1 MKKEY
6 LSEAFRQLE
15 LLNEEDFNLST
26 TADNSDLKDFLDN
39 DDISVMSL
47 DVIDPEAETEE
58 DLEDSYTGK
67 VILDCCVC
75 HSKLYKDK
83 EEVTVDEEEDLANT
97 DEECPFCY
105 SNDGFK
111 IIGEVA
117 PYGETEA
124 EPEVEEEPEDIEH
137 EENKEDMDEG
147 FKTELIPN
155 NGRKS
160 FYGKAVVDTLDDG
173 SQVLYS
179 YNTPIIKKYPNGE
192 LKRLYDGWSATTGSH
207 IKAFCGLDKKGFL
220 NLEYEQFNESLN
232 KGRKLKES
240 KHSLKESVTDDYYD
254 LVNSLAETASDYL
267 KDNPEYDKYDAISD
281 AINNDL
287 IYYVDQWTVLQELGE
302 SPLEYYTDDVWD
314 ALYSDIADRMEVPEE
329 DDETNESLKT
339 RKNRKLKESV
349 KNGYRGSDD
358 IEYVWKGPW
367 SDPELVYDGKT
378 FNYWDIEDALWS
390 MFLEENPQ
398 WTDDDSNNPECE
410 DEFNRYVQLRGA
422 LYLDDVIAG
431 GYFDES
437 LKTRNLKEEV
447 SDEAY
452 EIASYIDNA
461 FTNKNSVS
469 LGEFNEV
476 FEKVK
481 SKILSDN
488 FEYDDLDSEVR
499 GILSYMG
506 WETDF
511 ESGDL
516 IKESLKSRKNK
527 SVNESEDGRKLFTEY
542 KILVDGRTYE
552 ISHTKQRA
560 DEIVPILKDMYPD
573 SEIEAKPY
581 KHYASGIERKRLER
595 QIADQLKEYGV
606 NESVNESNDELSKIK
621 LNAKKAALRDGYDQV
636 IYIDDDGEYGIRRYI
651 TGLKPRNDEKFVFIV
666 KIYYDKGIQKV
677 NVEKFP
683 EIEESLNGSNRK
695 PGFENM
701 SMKDLYYY
709 YRDNIDP
716 DEYPTFLHWAETIV
730 TPANSENDEIEE
742 SLDESIQ
749 EIEIETDTDKIKIES
764 EPKEESGETE
774 DVLAPVS
781 PETEQQIENNSSDEI
796 DVPIDEFDE
805 ETFDEL
811 GESFLKN
818 TYENVKGYK
827 TESVKEQDGNKL
839 VVEGLITFNSGK
851 VKKTSFI
858 FESKDITKSGKVRFI
873 GENCQLSRGKK
884 SFTVAGKV
892 QEGKFISESLNY
904 NYRAKDAK
912 SGKST
917 RMYGTVRTN
926 K

>member
-39 DDISVMSL
+39 DDMSVMSL

-83 EEVTVDEEEDLANT
+83 EEVQIDEEQDLANT

-105 SNDGFK
+105 SRDGFK

-124 EPEVEEEPEDIEH
+124 EPEIEDEEH
-137 EENKEDMDEG
+137 EDDVPEG
-147 FKTELIPN
+147 F
-155 NGRKS
+155 
-160 FYGKAVVDTLDDG
+160 D
-173 SQVLYS
+173 
-179 YNTPIIKKYPNGE
+179 
-192 LKRLYDGWSATTGSH
+192 
-207 IKAFCGLDKKGFL
+207 
-220 NLEYEQFNESLN
+220 ESLKTRKN
-232 KGRKLKES
+232 KKLKES

-254 LVNSLAETASDYL
+254 IVNSLAEYASEYL
-267 KDNPEYDKYDAISD
+267 EEEPNRDVYEC
-281 AINNDL
+281 INEVVNSSL

-314 ALYSDIADRMEVPEE
+314 ALYSDIADRMKVPEE
-329 DDETNESLKT
+329 DETNESLKT
-339 RKNRKLKESV
+339 RKNKRLKESV

-367 SDPELVYDGKT
+367 SDPELVYDGKI

-398 WTDDDSNNPECE
+398 WTDSDSDNPECE
-410 DEFNRYVQLRGA
+410 DEFSKYVQSEGTA
-422 LYLDDVIAG
+422 YLDDVIAG
-431 GYFDES
+431 GYFEES
-437 LKTRNLKEEV
+437 LKT
-447 SDEAY
+447 
-452 EIASYIDNA
+452 
-461 FTNKNSVS
+461 
-469 LGEFNEV
+469 
-476 FEKVK
+476 
-481 SKILSDN
+481 
-488 FEYDDLDSEVR
+488 
-499 GILSYMG
+499 
-506 WETDF
+506 
-511 ESGDL
+511 
-516 IKESLKSRKNK
+516 RKNK

-606 NESVNESNDELSKIK
+606 NESVNE
-621 LNAKKAALRDGYDQV
+621 
-636 IYIDDDGEYGIRRYI
+636 
-651 TGLKPRNDEKFVFIV
+651 
-666 KIYYDKGIQKV
+666 
-677 NVEKFP
+677 
-683 EIEESLNGSNRK
+683 
-695 PGFENM
+695 
-701 SMKDLYYY
+701 DL
-709 YRDNIDP
+709 
-716 DEYPTFLHWAETIV
+716 
-730 TPANSENDEIEE
+730 
-742 SLDESIQ
+742 Q

-764 EPKEESGETE
+764 EPKEESSETE

-781 PETEQQIENNSSDEI
+781 PETEQEIENNGSDEV
-796 DVPIDEFDE
+796 DVPIDDFDE

-811 GESFLKN
+811 GESFLKG

-858 FESKDITKSGKVRFI
+858 FEAKDITKSGKVRFI

>member
-39 DDISVMSL
+39 DDMSVMSL

-83 EEVTVDEEEDLANT
+83 EEVQIDEEQDLANT

-105 SNDGFK
+105 SRDGFK
-111 IIGEVA
+111 VIGEVA
-117 PYGETEA
+117 PYGES
-124 EPEVEEEPEDIEH
+124 EEEPDVKDEEH
-137 EENKEDMDEG
+137 EDDVPEDFD
-147 FKTELIPN
+147 
-155 NGRKS
+155 
-160 FYGKAVVDTLDDG
+160 
-173 SQVLYS
+173 
-179 YNTPIIKKYPNGE
+179 
-192 LKRLYDGWSATTGSH
+192 
-207 IKAFCGLDKKGFL
+207 
-220 NLEYEQFNESLN
+220 ESLN
-232 KGRKLKES
+232 TRKTRKLKES
-240 KHSLKESVTDDYYD
+240 YGDSNYYD
-254 LVNSLAETASDYL
+254 IVDSLAEDASEYL
-267 KDNPEYDKYDAISD
+267 EEEPNRDVYECVDEVIDSRF
-281 AINNDL
+281 
-287 IYYVDQWTVLQELGE
+287 IYYDDQWTVLRYLGE
-302 SPLEYYTDDVWD
+302 TPLEYFTDNMWEKF
-314 ALYSDIADRMEVPEE
+314 YNDIISRVEIPED

-349 KNGYRGSDD
+349 KNGWRGSKD

-410 DEFNRYVQLRGA
+410 DEFNRYVQYNGA

-437 LKTRNLKEEV
+437 LNQIR
-447 SDEAY
+447 D
-452 EIASYIDNA
+452 
-461 FTNKNSVS
+461 
-469 LGEFNEV
+469 
-476 FEKVK
+476 
-481 SKILSDN
+481 
-488 FEYDDLDSEVR
+488 
-499 GILSYMG
+499 
-506 WETDF
+506 
-511 ESGDL
+511 
-516 IKESLKSRKNK
+516 K
-527 SVNESEDGRKLFTEY
+527 SVNESEEGKKLFTEY

-606 NESVNESNDELSKIK
+606 NESVNEINH
-621 LNAKKAALRDGYDQV
+621 
-636 IYIDDDGEYGIRRYI
+636 
-651 TGLKPRNDEKFVFIV
+651 
-666 KIYYDKGIQKV
+666 
-677 NVEKFP
+677 
-683 EIEESLNGSNRK
+683 K

-701 SMKDLYYY
+701 SMKDLYFYY
-709 YRDNIDP
+709 KDNIDQ
-716 DEYPTFLHWAETIV
+716 DEYPTFLHWAKTLV
-730 TPANSENDEIEE
+730 TPTDSENDEIEE

-764 EPKEESGETE
+764 EPKEESDETE
-774 DVLAPVS
+774 DTLVPVS

-827 TESVKEQDGNKL
+827 TESVKEQDDNKL

-858 FESKDITKSGKVRFI
+858 FEAKDITKSGKVRFI

>member
-39 DDISVMSL
+39 DDMSVMSL

-83 EEVTVDEEEDLANT
+83 EEVTVDEEEGLANT

-105 SNDGFK
+105 SRDGFK

-117 PYGETEA
+117 PYGETE
-124 EPEVEEEPEDIEH
+124 EETEIEDEEH
-137 EENKEDMDEG
+137 EDMDEG
-147 FKTELIPN
+147 FRTELIPN

-192 LKRLYDGWSATTGSH
+192 LKRLYDGWSATTGAH

-232 KGRKLKES
+232 RGRKLKES
-240 KHSLKESVTDDYYD
+240 KHSLKESVTDDYFD
-254 LVNSLAETASDYL
+254 LIDLLAETASDYL

-281 AINNDL
+281 AINNVL
-287 IYYVDQWTVLQELGE
+287 IYYSDQWVILQELGE
-302 SPLEYYTDDVWD
+302 NPLEYYTDDIWD
-314 ALYSDIADRMEVPEE
+314 ALYEAIAGKMEVPE

-349 KNGYRGSDD
+349 KNGYRGSED

-378 FNYWDIEDALWS
+378 FNYWDIEDALWN

-410 DEFNRYVQLRGA
+410 DEFNRYVQYNGA

-437 LKTRNLKEEV
+437 LNQIR
-447 SDEAY
+447 D
-452 EIASYIDNA
+452 
-461 FTNKNSVS
+461 
-469 LGEFNEV
+469 
-476 FEKVK
+476 
-481 SKILSDN
+481 
-488 FEYDDLDSEVR
+488 
-499 GILSYMG
+499 
-506 WETDF
+506 
-511 ESGDL
+511 
-516 IKESLKSRKNK
+516 K
-527 SVNESEDGRKLFTEY
+527 SVNESEEGKKLFTEY

-606 NESVNESNDELSKIK
+606 NESVNESNH
-621 LNAKKAALRDGYDQV
+621 
-636 IYIDDDGEYGIRRYI
+636 
-651 TGLKPRNDEKFVFIV
+651 
-666 KIYYDKGIQKV
+666 
-677 NVEKFP
+677 
-683 EIEESLNGSNRK
+683 K

-701 SMKDLYYY
+701 SMKDLYFYY
-709 YRDNIDP
+709 KDNIDQ
-716 DEYPTFLHWAETIV
+716 DEYPTFLHWAKTLA
-730 TPANSENDEIEE
+730 TPTDSENDEIEE

-764 EPKEESGETE
+764 EPKEESSETE

-827 TESVKEQDGNKL
+827 TESVKEQDDNKL

-858 FESKDITKSGKVRFI
+858 FEAKDITKSGKVRFI

-892 QEGKFISESLNY
+892 QGGKFISESLNY

>member
-39 DDISVMSL
+39 DDMSVMSL

-83 EEVTVDEEEDLANT
+83 EEITVDEEQDLANT

-105 SNDGFK
+105 SRDGFK

-117 PYGETEA
+117 PYSETE
-124 EPEVEEEPEDIEH
+124 EETEIDESIRTGLEL
-137 EENKEDMDEG
+137 KEG
-147 FKTELIPN
+147 FM
-155 NGRKS
+155 GQ
-160 FYGKAVVDTLDDG
+160 TLDDFLG
-173 SQVLYS
+173 DWNNAENISIWCYDENEDGPVFEGDVS
-179 YNTPIIKKYPNGE
+179 DIPDKY
-192 LKRLYDGWSATTGSH
+192 
-207 IKAFCGLDKKGFL
+207 L
-220 NLEYEQFNESLN
+220 NAQFDDFDTEGKIYVNISNVDEDFEESL
-232 KGRKLKES
+232 
-240 KHSLKESVTDDYYD
+240 T
-254 LVNSLAETASDYL
+254 
-267 KDNPEYDKYDAISD
+267 
-281 AINNDL
+281 
-287 IYYVDQWTVLQELGE
+287 
-302 SPLEYYTDDVWD
+302 
-314 ALYSDIADRMEVPEE
+314 
-329 DDETNESLKT
+329 T
-339 RKNRKLKESV
+339 R
-349 KNGYRGSDD
+349 
-358 IEYVWKGPW
+358 
-367 SDPELVYDGKT
+367 
-378 FNYWDIEDALWS
+378 
-390 MFLEENPQ
+390 
-398 WTDDDSNNPECE
+398 SN
-410 DEFNRYVQLRGA
+410 
-422 LYLDDVIAG
+422 I
-431 GYFDES
+431 
-437 LKTRNLKEEV
+437 
-447 SDEAY
+447 
-452 EIASYIDNA
+452 
-461 FTNKNSVS
+461 
-469 LGEFNEV
+469 
-476 FEKVK
+476 
-481 SKILSDN
+481 
-488 FEYDDLDSEVR
+488 
-499 GILSYMG
+499 
-506 WETDF
+506 
-511 ESGDL
+511 
-516 IKESLKSRKNK
+516 
-527 SVNESEDGRKLFTEY
+527 SVNESEEGKKLFTEY

-606 NESVNESNDELSKIK
+606 NESVNES
-621 LNAKKAALRDGYDQV
+621 
-636 IYIDDDGEYGIRRYI
+636 
-651 TGLKPRNDEKFVFIV
+651 
-666 KIYYDKGIQKV
+666 
-677 NVEKFP
+677 
-683 EIEESLNGSNRK
+683 
-695 PGFENM
+695 
-701 SMKDLYYY
+701 
-709 YRDNIDP
+709 
-716 DEYPTFLHWAETIV
+716 
-730 TPANSENDEIEE
+730 
-742 SLDESIQ
+742 IQ

-774 DVLAPVS
+774 DILAPVS

-827 TESVKEQDGNKL
+827 TETVKEQDGNKL
-839 VVEGLITFNSGK
+839 VIEGLITFNSGK

>member
-39 DDISVMSL
+39 DDMSVMSL

-83 EEVTVDEEEDLANT
+83 EEVQIDEEQDLANT

-105 SNDGFK
+105 SRDGFK

-124 EPEVEEEPEDIEH
+124 EPEIENEEHEDDVPEDF
-137 EENKEDMDEG
+137 D
-147 FKTELIPN
+147 
-155 NGRKS
+155 
-160 FYGKAVVDTLDDG
+160 
-173 SQVLYS
+173 
-179 YNTPIIKKYPNGE
+179 
-192 LKRLYDGWSATTGSH
+192 
-207 IKAFCGLDKKGFL
+207 
-220 NLEYEQFNESLN
+220 ESLKTRKN
-232 KGRKLKES
+232 RKLKES

-254 LVNSLAETASDYL
+254 IVNSLAEYASEYL
-267 KDNPEYDKYDAISD
+267 EEEPNRDVYEC
-281 AINNDL
+281 INEVVNSSL

-314 ALYSDIADRMEVPEE
+314 ALYSDIADRMKVPEE
-329 DDETNESLKT
+329 DETNESLKT
-339 RKNRKLKESV
+339 RKNKRLKESV
-349 KNGYRGSDD
+349 KNGWRGSKD

-410 DEFNRYVQLRGA
+410 DEFNKYVQSEGA

-437 LKTRNLKEEV
+437 LNQIR
-447 SDEAY
+447 D
-452 EIASYIDNA
+452 
-461 FTNKNSVS
+461 
-469 LGEFNEV
+469 
-476 FEKVK
+476 
-481 SKILSDN
+481 
-488 FEYDDLDSEVR
+488 
-499 GILSYMG
+499 
-506 WETDF
+506 
-511 ESGDL
+511 
-516 IKESLKSRKNK
+516 K
-527 SVNESEDGRKLFTEY
+527 SVNES
-542 KILVDGRTYE
+542 
-552 ISHTKQRA
+552 
-560 DEIVPILKDMYPD
+560 
-573 SEIEAKPY
+573 
-581 KHYASGIERKRLER
+581 
-595 QIADQLKEYGV
+595 
-606 NESVNESNDELSKIK
+606 
-621 LNAKKAALRDGYDQV
+621 
-636 IYIDDDGEYGIRRYI
+636 
-651 TGLKPRNDEKFVFIV
+651 
-666 KIYYDKGIQKV
+666 
-677 NVEKFP
+677 
-683 EIEESLNGSNRK
+683 NRK
-695 PGFENM
+695 SRFENM
-701 SMKDLYYY
+701 SMKDLYFYY
-709 YRDNIDP
+709 KDNIDP
-716 DEYPTFLHWAETIV
+716 DEYPTFIHWAKTLV
-730 TPANSENDEIEE
+730 TPTDSENDEIEE

-764 EPKEESGETE
+764 EPKEESSETE

-827 TESVKEQDGNKL
+827 TESIKEQDGNKL
-839 VVEGLITFNSGK
+839 VIEGLITFNSGK

-858 FESKDITKSGKVRFI
+858 FEAKDITKSGKVRFI

>member
-39 DDISVMSL
+39 DDMSVMSL

-83 EEVTVDEEEDLANT
+83 EEVQIDEEQDLANT

-117 PYGETEA
+117 PYGETE
-124 EPEVEEEPEDIEH
+124 EETEIEEEPEDIEH

-254 LVNSLAETASDYL
+254 LIDLLAETASDYL

-339 RKNRKLKESV
+339 GKNKRLKESV
-349 KNGYRGSDD
+349 KKGWYRGNKD
-358 IEYVWKGPW
+358 IEFTHYNEYT
-367 SDPELVYDGKT
+367 DPTLTYDGKT
-378 FNYWDIEDALWS
+378 FNYWDIEDALWN
-390 MFLEENPQ
+390 MFLEVNPQ
-398 WTDDDSNNPECE
+398 WTDNDSGNPECE
-410 DEFNRYVQLRGA
+410 DEFNEYVQSVGTF
-422 LYLDDVIAG
+422 YLDDVIAG
-431 GYFDES
+431 GYFDEPS
-437 LKTRNLKEEV
+437 E
-447 SDEAY
+447 
-452 EIASYIDNA
+452 
-461 FTNKNSVS
+461 KN
-469 LGEFNEV
+469 E
-476 FEKVK
+476 
-481 SKILSDN
+481 
-488 FEYDDLDSEVR
+488 
-499 GILSYMG
+499 
-506 WETDF
+506 
-511 ESGDL
+511 
-516 IKESLKSRKNK
+516 

-683 EIEESLNGSNRK
+683 EIEESL
-695 PGFENM
+695 
-701 SMKDLYYY
+701 
-709 YRDNIDP
+709 
-716 DEYPTFLHWAETIV
+716 
-730 TPANSENDEIEE
+730 
-742 SLDESIQ
+742 DESIQ

-764 EPKEESGETE
+764 EPKEESSETE

-827 TESVKEQDGNKL
+827 TESIKEQDGNKL
-839 VVEGLITFNSGK
+839 VIEGLITFNSGK

-858 FESKDITKSGKVRFI
+858 FEAKDITKSGKVRFI